1 MSSFLAFD
9 LGASSG
15 RAMIGRLENGRLSLT
30 EVHRFA
36 NGPTEK
42 DGAIYWDYPQLC
54 LELKN
59 GLRKA
64 LAVEPELDGI
74 GIDTW
79 GVDYVF
85 FDKATGKMRRWPYH
99 YRDVRTDSPETDVWN
114 KISKQELYERT
125 GIQCMLLNTVYQLA
139 AHHRMHPEDFRDSFF
154 LTMPDALAYYL
165 GGERTSEYT
174 ECSTTNLLDPV
185 GKEWDWEIID
195 RLGLPRAVFPEIV
208 KPCTFSGTLSEELQ
222 KELGCGPVPIIK
234 VGSHDTASAVAAVP
248 APESGS
254 WAYIS
259 AGTWAL
265 LGAEIEKPFRNADS
279 EKNSFTNE
287 GGLDGKIR
295 FLSNIMGSWLFQE
308 TRRVWNETK
317 PTPVSFAEME
327 QMALS
332 SEPCRFLIN
341 PNDASFVTPGD
352 MPQRIIDFCE
362 RTGQG
367 KITND
372 GEVVRA
378 IYDSLALYFRT
389 KLNVLAQ
396 LLGTRYQ
403 CLNVVGGGTKDGL
416 LMQLTADALN
426 FPVVAGPV
434 EATAIGDLLAQAMAA
449 GKVGSL
455 AEARRVV
462 NSSFEVKTYVPDAA
476 HHAFYNSQIERFE
489 KLAK

>member
-139 AHHRMHPEDFRDSFF
+139 AHHRMHPEDFKDSFF

-195 RLGLPRAVFPEIV
+195 RLGLPRDVFPEIV

-234 VGSHDTASAVAAVP
+234 VGSHDTASAVLAAPLSGRTPYISSGTWSLLGVERP
-248 APESGS
+248 EACTTDEAREKNYSNEGSINGDFRLQQNIMGLWMIQQVRHELDDKYSFDELVTLAREHPIEETVDVEDEKFLAPESMLKAVHSSVGRELS
-254 WAYIS
+254 VGATAYCI
-259 AGTWAL
+259 
-265 LGAEIEKPFRNADS
+265 FN
-279 EKNSFTNE
+279 
-287 GGLDGKIR
+287 
-295 FLSNIMGSWLFQE
+295 
-308 TRRVWNETK
+308 
-317 PTPVSFAEME
+317 
-327 QMALS
+327 
-332 SEPCRFLIN
+332 
-341 PNDASFVTPGD
+341 
-352 MPQRIIDFCE
+352 
-362 RTGQG
+362 
-367 KITND
+367 
-372 GEVVRA
+372 
-378 IYDSLALYFRT
+378 SLAKGYAESLSALEALTGEKYNT
-389 KLNVLAQ
+389 LNII
-396 LLGTRYQ
+396 
-403 CLNVVGGGTKDGL
+403 GGGSKNMFL
-416 LMQLTADALN
+416 NELTAKYTGKKIIT
-426 FPVVAGPV
+426 GPT
-434 EATAIGDLLAQAMAA
+434 EGIPAMCCWMTGPTSACCCPISRIFCASSAA
-449 GKVGSL
+449 SSRTIWRY
-455 AEARRVV
+455 ARAFWTCCC
-462 NSSFEVKTYVPDAA
+462 SS
-476 HHAFYNSQIERFE
+476 
-489 KLAK
+489 

>member
-15 RAMIGRLENGRLSLT
+15 RAIIGKLKSGKLSLT

-42 DGAIYWDYPQLC
+42 RGALYWNYPQLC
-54 LELKN
+54 QELKT
-59 GLRKA
+59 GLAKA
-64 LAVEPELDGI
+64 LAVEPKLDGI

-85 FDKATGKMRRWPYH
+85 FDKKGGEMRRWPYH
-99 YRDVRTDSPETDVWN
+99 YRDARTDAAANEVW
-114 KISKQELYERT
+114 SKVSKKELYERT

-139 AHHRMHPEDFRDSFF
+139 AHRKAHPEDFKESFL

-165 GGERTSEYT
+165 GGEQTCEYS
-174 ECSTTNLLDPV
+174 ECSTTNLLDPAK
-185 GKEWDWEIID
+185 KEWDWEIID
-195 RLGLPRAVFPEIV
+195 RLGLPRDVFPEIV
-208 KPCTFSGTLSEELQ
+208 KPCTFAGKLSKALQ
-222 KELGCGPVPIIK
+222 QELGCGPIPIIK

-248 APESGS
+248 APESGN

-265 LGAEIEKPFRNADS
+265 LGAEIDKPFRTAES
-279 EKNSFTNE
+279 EAHSFTNE

-308 TRRVWNETK
+308 TRRIWNETK
-317 PTPVSFAEME
+317 EPVTFAEME
-327 QMALS
+327 TMARNAK
-332 SEPCRFLIN
+332 PCEFLVN
-341 PNDASFVTPGD
+341 PNDSSFVTPGD
-352 MPQRIIDFCE
+352 MPRRIAEFCE

-367 KITND
+367 KIVHD
-372 GEVVRA
+372 GQVVRA
-378 IYDSLALYFRT
+378 IYDSLALCFRA
-389 KLNVLAQ
+389 KLNVLGG
-396 LLGTRYQ
+396 LLGAQYQ
-403 CLNVVGGGTKDGL
+403 CLNIVGGGTKDGL

-426 FPVVAGPV
+426 IPVVAGPV
-434 EATAIGDLLAQAMAA
+434 EATAIGNLLAQAMAA
-449 GKVGSL
+449 GKVDSL
-455 AEARRVV
+455 AAARRVV
-462 NSSFEVKTYVPDAA
+462 NASFEVKTYLPNAA
-476 HHAFYNSQIERFE
+476 NHALYMTQVERFE

>member
-1 MSSFLAFD
+1 
-9 LGASSG
+9 
-15 RAMIGRLENGRLSLT
+15 
-30 EVHRFA
+30 
-36 NGPTEK
+36 
-42 DGAIYWDYPQLC
+42 
-54 LELKN
+54 
-59 GLRKA
+59 
-64 LAVEPELDGI
+64 
-74 GIDTW
+74 
-79 GVDYVF
+79 
-85 FDKATGKMRRWPYH
+85 
-99 YRDVRTDSPETDVWN
+99 
-114 KISKQELYERT
+114 
-125 GIQCMLLNTVYQLA
+125 MLLNTVYQLA
-139 AHHRMHPEDFRDSFF
+139 AHHRMHPEDFKDSFF

-195 RLGLPRAVFPEIV
+195 RLGLPRDVFPEIV

-378 IYDSLALYFRT
+378 IYDSL
-389 KLNVLAQ
+389 
-396 LLGTRYQ
+396 
-403 CLNVVGGGTKDGL
+403 
-416 LMQLTADALN
+416 N

-434 EATAIGDLLAQAMAA
+434 EATAIGNLLAQAMAA

-462 NSSFEVKTYVPDAA
+462 NSSFEVKTYVPDATR
-476 HHAFYNSQIERFE
+476 HAFYNSQIERFE